1 MKEPEGRLKLMK
13 CAESAG
19 EIGEKETKPADK
31 PVLNSL
37 ITQNRTAIKDREKH
51 RQEHGK

>member
-19 EIGEKETKPADK
+19 EIGEKEKKQANK
-31 PVLNSL
+31 PVLNSF
-37 ITQNRTAIKDREKH
+37 ITRNRTARKDREKH